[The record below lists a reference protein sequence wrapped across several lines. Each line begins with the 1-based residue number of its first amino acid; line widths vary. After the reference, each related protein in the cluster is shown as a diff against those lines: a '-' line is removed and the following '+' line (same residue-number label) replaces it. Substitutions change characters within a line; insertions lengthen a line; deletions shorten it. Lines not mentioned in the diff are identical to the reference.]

1 MLAQYLVV
9 ALVVVAALLAAGRK
23 YLPKTWRQR
32 LVHVVSR
39 GSGKGRFAAWLGGPD
54 TGCGSGCGSCG
65 TCEPVRPPQD
75 GKGRKVIKLHVQR

>member
-9 ALVVVAALLAAGRK
+9 VVVVVAALLAAGRK

-39 GSGKGRFAAWLGGPD
+39 GSGKGRLAAWLGGAD
-54 TGCGSGCGSCG
+54 SGCGSGCGSCG
-65 TCEPVRPPQD
+65 TCAPVQPPQD
-75 GKGRKVIKLHVQR
+75 GKGRKVIQLHVRR